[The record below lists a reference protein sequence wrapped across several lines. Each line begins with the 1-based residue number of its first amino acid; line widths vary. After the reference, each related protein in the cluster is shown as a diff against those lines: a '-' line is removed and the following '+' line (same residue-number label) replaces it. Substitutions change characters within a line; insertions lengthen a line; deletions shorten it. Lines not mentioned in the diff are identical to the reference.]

1 MYKVILVG
9 LLLVA
14 AGGVAVFGLGA
25 DKDKKPQPVAVE
37 KAEAVPAAE
46 RTETMQDEI
55 HGAATGDDLLANAKD
70 KLTPEQYNVCVMGGT
85 EQPFNNKYYDHKG
98 DGAYHCIVCD
108 EPLFSSETKYDSGS
122 GWPAF
127 YAAVESGKIRELRDT
142 THGMVR
148 TEVRCGN
155 CDAPLGHLF
164 YDGPSPTGMRYCINS
179 ASLDF
184 KDGEGET
191 PAENE

>member
-14 AGGVAVFGLGA
+14 AGGVAMFGTN
-25 DKDKKPQPVAVE
+25 DEKDQA
-37 KAEAVPAAE
+37 KAGPTM
-46 RTETMQDEI
+46 RMDNMSDTHETPD
-55 HGAATGDDLLANAKD
+55 GDLLADAGE

-85 EQPFNNKYYDHKG
+85 ERPFDNKYYNHKA

-108 EPLFSSETKYDSGS
+108 DPLFSSDTKYDSGS

-127 YAAVESGKIRELRDT
+127 FDAIERGNIRELRDT
-142 THGMVR
+142 SLGMAR

-155 CDAPLGHLF
+155 CDAHLGHLF
-164 YDGPSPTGMRYCINS
+164 NDGPNPTGMRYCINS

-184 KDGEGET
+184 KDGEGGQTESD
-191 PAENE
+191 NNG